1 MTIKK
6 HGTAHWTGT
15 IKEGTGKVSTQ
26 SGALDAQ
33 PYGFNTRFE
42 GKAGT
47 NPEELIGAAHAACYA
62 MAMSLGLGD
71 AGFTAEDIDAK
82 SVISLDQVEG
92 GFAITGAH
100 LTVTAKI
107 PGIDQATFDK
117 VAQATKEGCPV
128 SKVLACEITMDAKL
142 A

>member
-6 HGTAHWTGT
+6 NGTAHWTGT

-26 SGALDAQ
+26 SGALSDQ

-71 AGFTAEDIDAK
+71 EGFTADDIDVK
-82 SVISLDQVEG
+82 SVISLDEVEG
-92 GFAITGAH
+92 GFAISGAH

-107 PGIDQATFDK
+107 PGIDQAKFDE

-128 SKVLACEITMDAKL
+128 SKVLACDITMDATL